1 MSRARALAVLTLLFM
16 AACGGEPPDKEMQQA
31 QGAIDAA
38 RAAGAD
44 VYAVEEFAAAQA
56 ALKRAEDAAVA
67 RDYRLALDHALD
79 SRQRAQ
85 NAAKLAADGM
95 ASARVEADRALTAA
109 VTSANTLRTRLKA
122 PDAQR
127 LPARTLT
134 APRQALADGD
144 RLVQEARAALDR
156 GDYRGARETATGANT
171 ALAAARAE
179 LDAAITGAA
188 RRRR

>member
-1 MSRARALAVLTLLFM
+1 MSRARALLVVSLLSM
-16 AACGGEPPDKEMQQA
+16 TACGGDAPVKEMQQA

-44 VYAVEEFAAAQA
+44 VYAADEFTAAQA
-56 ALKRAEDAAVA
+56 ALKRAEDAVGA

-95 ASARVEADRALTAA
+95 ASARVEADRAITAA
-109 VTSANTLRTRLKA
+109 AAGANTLRARLKSA
-122 PDAQR
+122 EALR

-134 APRQALADGD
+134 PPRQVAADVD
-144 RLVQEARAALDR
+144 RRLQEARAALER
-156 GDYRGARETATGANT
+156 GDYRDARDAAAAANT
-171 ALAAARAE
+171 ALTAATTE
-179 LDAAITGAA
+179 LEAAVAGAA

>member
-1 MSRARALAVLTLLFM
+1 MSRARAFLVASILSM

-44 VYAVEEFAAAQA
+44 LYAAEEFTAAQA
-56 ALKRAEDAAVA
+56 ALSRAEDAVGA

-95 ASARVEADRALTAA
+95 ASARVDADRAITAA
-109 VTSANTLRTRLKA
+109 AAGINTVRARLKSA
-122 PDAQR
+122 EALR

-134 APRQALADGD
+134 PPRQAVADGD
-144 RLVQEARAALDR
+144 RRLQEARAALDR
-156 GDYRGARETATGANT
+156 GDYRGARDTATAANT
-171 ALAAARAE
+171 TLAAVSKE
-179 LDAAITGAA
+179 LDAAIAGAA

>member
-1 MSRARALAVLTLLFM
+1 MSRARALLLASSLFM

-44 VYAVEEFAAAQA
+44 LYAADEFTAAQA
-56 ALKRAEDAAVA
+56 ALSRAEDAVGA

-95 ASARVEADRALTAA
+95 ASARVEADRAITAA
-109 VTSANTLRTRLKA
+109 AAGINTLRARLKSA
-122 PDAQR
+122 EALR
-127 LPARTLT
+127 LPARTVT
-134 APRQALADGD
+134 PPRQAVADGD
-144 RLVQEARAALDR
+144 RRLQEARAALER
-156 GDYRGARETATGANT
+156 GDYRGARDAAAAANT
-171 ALAAARAE
+171 ALAAASTE
-179 LDAAITGAA
+179 LDAAISGAA

>member
-1 MSRARALAVLTLLFM
+1 MSRARALLVASILSM

-44 VYAVEEFAAAQA
+44 LYAADEFTAAQA
-56 ALKRAEDAAVA
+56 ALSRAEDAVGA

-95 ASARVEADRALTAA
+95 ASARVDADRAINGAA
-109 VTSANTLRTRLKA
+109 AGINTLRARLKSA
-122 PDAQR
+122 EALR
-127 LPARTLT
+127 LPARMLT
-134 APRQALADGD
+134 PPRQAVADGD
-144 RLVQEARAALDR
+144 RQLQEARAALDR
-156 GDYRGARETATGANT
+156 GDYRGARDTATAANT
-171 ALAAARAE
+171 ALMAVSKE
-179 LDAAITGAA
+179 LEAAIAGAA

>member
-1 MSRARALAVLTLLFM
+1 M

-44 VYAVEEFAAAQA
+44 LYAADEFTAAQA
-56 ALKRAEDAAVA
+56 ALSRAEDAVGA

-95 ASARVEADRALTAA
+95 ASARVEADRAITAA
-109 VTSANTLRTRLKA
+109 AAGINTLRARLKSA
-122 PDAQR
+122 EALR
-127 LPARTLT
+127 LPARTVT
-134 APRQALADGD
+134 PPRQTVADGD
-144 RLVQEARAALDR
+144 RRLQEARAALER
-156 GDYRGARETATGANT
+156 GDYRGARDTAAAANT
-171 ALAAARAE
+171 ALAAASTE
-179 LDAAITGAA
+179 LDAAISGAA

>member
-1 MSRARALAVLTLLFM
+1 MSRARALLVASLLFV

-44 VYAVEEFAAAQA
+44 LYAAEEFAAAQA
-56 ALKRAEDAAVA
+56 ALSRAEDAVGA

-95 ASARVEADRALTAA
+95 ASARVEADRAITAA
-109 VTSANTLRTRLKA
+109 AAGINTLQARLKSA
-122 PDAQR
+122 EALR
-127 LPARTLT
+127 LPARALT
-134 APRQALADGD
+134 PPRQAVADGD
-144 RLVQEARAALDR
+144 RRLQEARAALDR
-156 GDYRGARETATGANT
+156 SDYRGARDSAAAANT
-171 ALAAARAE
+171 ALTAARIDLE
-179 LDAAITGAA
+179 AAIAAAA

>member
-1 MSRARALAVLTLLFM
+1 MSRARALVLASILSM

-44 VYAVEEFAAAQA
+44 LYAAEEFTAAQA
-56 ALKRAEDAAVA
+56 ALKRAEEAVGA

-95 ASARVEADRALTAA
+95 ASARVDADRAITAA
-109 VTSANTLRTRLKA
+109 IGGINVLRGRIKSAEAL
-122 PDAQR
+122 R

-134 APRQALADGD
+134 PPRQAVTDGD
-144 RLVQEARAALDR
+144 RRLQEARAALER
-156 GDYRGARETATGANT
+156 GDYRGARD
-171 ALAAARAE
+171 AAAAATPALTAASTE
-179 LDAAITGAA
+179 LEAAISAA
-188 RRRR
+188 TRRRR